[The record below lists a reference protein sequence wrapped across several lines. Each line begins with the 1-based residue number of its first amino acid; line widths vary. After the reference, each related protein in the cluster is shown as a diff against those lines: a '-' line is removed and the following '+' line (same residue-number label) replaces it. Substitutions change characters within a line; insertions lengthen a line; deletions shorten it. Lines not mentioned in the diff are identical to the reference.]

1 MWVRPSLRPGP
12 ESPGVVFL
20 LITIYIIS
28 RERPDFL
35 EGDSSPVSNAR
46 KLVAAILL
54 RNENVANVGMRTRHS
69 RYHRLV
75 ASQYSLEIL
84 L

>member
-1 MWVRPSLRPGP
+1 MWVRPSLRPDP

-20 LITIYIIS
+20 LIAIYIIS
-28 RERPDFL
+28 RERPHLL
-35 EGDSSPVSNAR
+35 EADSSPVSNAR

-54 RNENVANVGMRTRHS
+54 RNDVANVGTRARHS